1 MGLAILQFVL
11 VCHALGVFAQ
21 SVLAGQFL
29 SGIDRPVKFHE
40 WTGWGVLAI
49 SAIQVIIVAVFMR
62 SGKSSLWLFFGSILV
77 FLAEG
82 LQVGTG
88 YGRFLEVHIP
98 LGVVVFG
105 AVTWQ
110 AISAFLRPTPSGG
123 RGK

>member
-1 MGLAILQFVL
+1 LAILQFVL

-49 SAIQVIIVAVFMR
+49 SAIQIAIVAVFMR

-98 LGVVVFG
+98 LGVIVFG
-105 AVTWQ
+105 VVTSQ
-110 AISAFLRPTPSGG
+110 TISAFLKPIRSGG
-123 RGK
+123 SGR

>member
-1 MGLAILQFVL
+1 VL
-11 VCHALGVFAQ
+11 VCHALGVLAQ
-21 SVLAGQFL
+21 SVFAGQFL

-40 WTGWGVLAI
+40 WTGLSVLAI

-98 LGVVVFG
+98 LGVIVFG
-105 AVTWQ
+105 AVTSQ
-110 AISAFLRPTPSGG
+110 TVSAFVKPIPSSGP
-123 RGK
+123 GK

>member
-1 MGLAILQFVL
+1 ML
-11 VCHALGVFAQ
+11 VCHALGVLAQ

-40 WTGWGVLAI
+40 WTGLGVLAI
-49 SAIQVIIVAVFMR
+49 SAIQVIIVAVLMR
-62 SGKSSLWLFFGSILV
+62 SGRSSLWLFLGSVLV

-98 LGVVVFG
+98 LGVIVFA
-105 AVTWQ
+105 AVTSQ
-110 AISAFLRPTPSGG
+110 TISAFLRPIPSGG
-123 RGK
+123 PGK